1 MTQSVWPAASSCRP
15 LTCGPPILRL
25 TSRPSFLYR
34 PRGQR
39 LVEAAVL
46 GLRIPVGEEAE
57 LLLRLRGADAEGG
70 KRQGQDAGDRRFHGQ
85 ILCWAGRMR
94 GLTGPPDESA
104 PEVFHPRG
112 QAAAPPW
119 CRNVAA
125 LRLLATS
132 VRAQARSM
140 NPVRLAPLRPTGRR
154 LHRDQDVR
162 RGLHPCRRSRAPPGL
177 ASPPAERRQRRGVR
191 NRCRACAPPGA
202 MTGRSGL
209 APRYPGPSGLLLQ
222 RGLVDRLPR
231 LREYPSQHRL
241 ELARSAASRPS
252 GRRPGCR
259 SSATNSSVRA

>member
-1 MTQSVWPAASSCRP
+1 MGR
-15 LTCGPPILRL
+15 
-25 TSRPSFLYR
+25 SF
-34 PRGQR
+34 
-39 LVEAAVL
+39 
-46 GLRIPVGEEAE
+46 
-57 LLLRLRGADAEGG
+57 
-70 KRQGQDAGDRRFHGQ
+70 
-85 ILCWAGRMR
+85 AGRD
-94 GLTGPPDESA
+94 GCGASPG
-104 PEVFHPRG
+104 HPARARQRCFTRRG

-140 NPVRLAPLRPTGRR
+140 NPVRFGASAAHRPSPPPRSGCPPWAASMSVEAELCLGL
-154 LHRDQDVR
+154 LHRQPSDGNAGV
-162 RGLHPCRRSRAPPGL
+162 LEIA
-177 ASPPAERRQRRGVR
+177 AE
-191 NRCRACAPPGA
+191 ACAPPGA

-241 ELARSAASRPS
+241 ELLDRQPSGPS

-259 SSATNSSVRA
+259 TARRTPRCAHSALGHGTCRACRGFSPMWWKKL